1 MEDYQQEFFDC
12 FCDKI
17 KKKRSLCKMQSAFE
31 KEKKN
36 GLEILVIFQHE
47 MEMLTKS
54 ANEFFP
60 FLKECFEL
68 ESCSLDLFNKENL
81 WFFRC
86 YDGTYCYLS
95 LQDIIDYDEYMYETG
110 NKQYNL
116 K

>member
-1 MEDYQQEFFDC
+1 MEDYQQELFDC

-47 MEMLTKS
+47 MEMLAKS

-68 ESCSLDLFNKENL
+68 KNCSLDLFNKENL